1 VGVVGADTG
10 AGWDGTKRRLVGEE
24 ASDEGAD
31 EGDGVAEGTCNFVG
45 VVGVDRA
52 DDTTGGGVEA
62 ILALCG
68 VEESVGVVGAERESG
83 AGDAGCTLTTGAGEG
98 EGAFVGEGERARAGA
113 DVDTEARA
121 EAGCGGM
128 SNGEVAG
135 AGNEA
140 RADNGEGV
148 TERVSTVVVL
158 VVVVVV
164 EF

>member
-1 VGVVGADTG
+1 M
-10 AGWDGTKRRLVGEE
+10 
-24 ASDEGAD
+24 
-31 EGDGVAEGTCNFVG
+31 
-45 VVGVDRA
+45 
-52 DDTTGGGVEA
+52 
-62 ILALCG
+62 
-68 VEESVGVVGAERESG
+68 
-83 AGDAGCTLTTGAGEG
+83 
-98 EGAFVGEGERARAGA
+98 GEGERARASA